1 MQQVFKSAAAG
12 IAAAAAPARQPA
24 PPVLFYPELQGPPL
38 HSTHSHLCRACAIL
52 GLSRNSPAPQKRTG
66 IRPCFGSSRKPDM
79 FYQIV
84 HKMPALLSAV
94 QRTLPAA
101 EVCALFWGDLCAAAL
116 RPYILFMSDQGRN
129 WTNLEEFV
137 EGYSNRPDFMVRWLS
152 WEELPMKSGQEQDIF
167 LEQLYRA
174 HFHELEV
181 HAYGFLGRWDLANI
195 AAQDAFHTAW
205 IRIEAVMASPN
216 PVGWMKNTVRNT
228 CYNMVRSQNRYLK
241 LFLSLEALPP
251 DAEPSS
257 TDYSQSSD
265 LLQEIE
271 DSLSPQEYALLKAI
285 FIDGRSYLDLA
296 EKLGISMW
304 ACRKRVE
311 RIIKKIRRKNN
322 LE

>member
-1 MQQVFKSAAAG
+1 
-12 IAAAAAPARQPA
+12 
-24 PPVLFYPELQGPPL
+24 
-38 HSTHSHLCRACAIL
+38 
-52 GLSRNSPAPQKRTG
+52 
-66 IRPCFGSSRKPDM
+66 
-79 FYQIV
+79 
-84 HKMPALLSAV
+84 
-94 QRTLPAA
+94 
-101 EVCALFWGDLCAAAL
+101 
-116 RPYILFMSDQGRN
+116 
-129 WTNLEEFV
+129 
-137 EGYSNRPDFMVRWLS
+137 
-152 WEELPMKSGQEQDIF
+152 
-167 LEQLYRA
+167 
-174 HFHELEV
+174 
-181 HAYGFLGRWDLANI
+181 
-195 AAQDAFHTAW
+195 
-205 IRIEAVMASPN
+205 MASPN